1 MSFSTYSMI
10 SYSRAG
16 ICITIYIY
24 QNTTAIILSL
34 HSLTPSLTC
43 YPLPPSFLLLSSA
56 LHLETISVGAD
67 CFHPR
72 STACWPP
79 LAAAVSA
86 VSVVHACWAHRTR
99 TSASTRSNCRTLG
112 GTFFDRNTA
121 ATTTS
126 PFANGRRR
134 RCARAVPKGRLCVDS
149 DLPLLGQCFRPCGG
163 YGCRSS

>member
-1 MSFSTYSMI
+1 V
-10 SYSRAG
+10 
-16 ICITIYIY
+16 CVH

-34 HSLTPSLTC
+34 HSLTSSLTC

-126 PFANGRRR
+126 PFANGFPKAG
-134 RCARAVPKGRLCVDS
+134 CASTPTFRFSASASGRAVGMDAGHHEGNQPACVS
-149 DLPLLGQCFRPCGG
+149 GTTPPPAR
-163 YGCRSS
+163 